1 MTTHRLAIA
10 AALILACLFPLF
22 AASIGQTALVGLA
35 TRILIYAI
43 AAASLNIVMGFGGMV
58 SFGHAAFFGVGGY
71 AVGVLAA
78 HHGADPIFGLLPG
91 SNAFLVAVPVAML
104 CAAVVAAIIGALSL
118 RTGGAQFIMITLAFA
133 QILFFLAVS
142 IKAYGGDEGLVIRRP
157 NVLFGLNLRDRATM
171 YFVTLAI
178 TAGFLA
184 LVWRLKASTF
194 GAVLN
199 GVRQNERRM
208 AALGYDTY
216 GVRLYAFILSGA
228 GTGLA
233 GALMANALRFA
244 SPDML
249 HWTKSGDFIIMV
261 VLGGLGTLAGP
272 LLGAAAFLTLETYLG
287 AWTQYWQLPLGII
300 LLLVVLGTR
309 GGLMR
314 LLTLSGDWI
323 RRRLP

>member
-1 MTTHRLAIA
+1 MTPQRVLVLALLVLGCAWPMIA
-10 AALILACLFPLF
+10 AGL
-22 AASIGQTALVGLA
+22 GQTALVGLA

-71 AVGVLAA
+71 AVGILAA
-78 HHGADPIFGLLPG
+78 HHGAEPLFGLIPG
-91 SNAFLVAVPVAML
+91 TNTFLVAVPVAML
-104 CAAVVAAIIGALSL
+104 LASVAALAIGALSL

-157 NVLFGLNLRDRATM
+157 NALFGLNLRDRATM
-171 YFVTLAI
+171 YYVTLAI
-178 TAGFLA
+178 TVAFFA
-184 LVWRLKASTF
+184 LVWRLRASTL

-208 AALGYDTY
+208 AALGYNTY
-216 GVRLYAFILSGA
+216 AIRLYAFVISGA

-233 GALMANALRFA
+233 GALMANSLRFA

-261 VLGGLGTLAGP
+261 VLGGLGTLFGP
-272 LLGAAAFLTLETYLG
+272 LLGSAAFLVLETYLG
-287 AWTQYWQLPLGII
+287 AWTQYWQLPLGLI
-300 LLLVVLGTR
+300 LLVVVLGTK
-309 GGLMR
+309 GGIMR
-314 LLTLSGDWI
+314 LLTLVAARFA
-323 RRRLP
+323 RRQP

>member
-1 MTTHRLAIA
+1 MTSQRVLIV
-10 AALILACLFPLF
+10 LILILGCIWPMIANAL
-22 AASIGQTALVGLA
+22 GQTALVGLA
-35 TRILIYAI
+35 TRVLIYAI

-71 AVGVLAA
+71 AIGILAA
-78 HHGADPIFGLLPG
+78 HHGTDPLFGLIPG
-91 SNAFLVAVPVAML
+91 TNAFLVAVPVAML
-104 CAAVVAAIIGALSL
+104 LASAVALIIGSLSL

-157 NVLFGLNLRDRATM
+157 NELFGLNLRDRATM
-171 YFVTLAI
+171 YYITLMFAV
-178 TAGFLA
+178 AFFA
-184 LVWRLKASTF
+184 MVWRLRRSTL

-208 AALGYDTY
+208 VALGYNTY
-216 GVRLYAFILSGA
+216 AIRLYAFVISGA

-261 VLGGLGTLAGP
+261 VLGGLGTLFGP
-272 LLGAAAFLTLETYLG
+272 LLGSAAFLVLETYLG
-287 AWTQYWQLPLGII
+287 AWTQYWQLPLGLI
-300 LLLVVLGTR
+300 LLVVVLGTK
-309 GGLMR
+309 GGIMR
-314 LLTLSGDWI
+314 LLTQVAGWFV
-323 RRRLP
+323 RRLP